1 MKSLKSVQWNLSF
14 NMKIRYWDVELK
26 NNKILNQS
34 FLLNVIL
41 NLDGEKFSQNKAVIK
56 RAIERHLWK
65 KVKKFKFEIIFNS

>member
-65 KVKKFKFEIIFNS
+65 KVKKFKFEMIFNR

>member
-65 KVKKFKFEIIFNS
+65 KVKKFKFEMIFNS

>member
-34 FLLNVIL
+34 FLLDVFL

-65 KVKKFKFEIIFNS
+65 KVKKFKFEMIFNS